1 MKKRRSY
8 LMCVVVMSSCLMVAA
23 CGGRQEGQAA
33 QPQEQAVAVSSAE
46 EAVPDTNSVADSM
59 AEVVSGQD
67 SSGTSAESREEE
79 PVQADSQ
86 AAAEGFTYAD
96 LTGMEF
102 YFSSGAGGWA
112 TTMTINA
119 DGTFSGN
126 FHDSDMGDTGEQY
139 PNGTLYYCDFD
150 GSFGELERVDD
161 YTYRTELKEI
171 DFANTPETEEIK
183 DDIRYVYA
191 TAYGLDDA
199 EDLYFYLPGK
209 PVSDLPGAYVSWVQ
223 VGPEIE
229 KNGCLTIYGL
239 YNEKAENGFGAYP
252 AYEEDAAES
261 TAAVEEGSPESQPAD
276 QIRQHVEE
284 VQKQAD
290 ELEKK
295 LEQEDLNQMEMN
307 QVSADLYKLWNDELN
322 DIWQYLKANMP
333 DEEMQ
338 KLTEE
343 ERAWISS
350 KEAQIAEEGK
360 QYEGGSIRPLAENS
374 LGAQLT
380 RERVYELL
388 EYV

>member
-1 MKKRRSY
+1 
-8 LMCVVVMSSCLMVAA
+8 MSAIMAGVCLMAAA
-23 CGGRQEGQAA
+23 CGGRQENQAV
-33 QPQEQAVAVSSAE
+33 QPQEQAAAVSSAD
-46 EAVPDTNSVADSM
+46 EAVSDTSAVADSM
-59 AEVVSGQD
+59 AAVSSAQD
-67 SSGTSAESREEE
+67 SSGTSEENREEA

-86 AAAEGFTYAD
+86 AAADGFTYAD

-126 FHDSDMGDTGEQY
+126 YHDSDMGDVGDQY
-139 PNGTLYYCDFD
+139 PYGTLYYCDFN
-150 GSFGELERVDD
+150 GSFGALERVDD
-161 YTYRTELKEI
+161 YTFRTQVDHI

-209 PVSDLPGAYVSWVQ
+209 PVSDLPEAYVSWVQ
-223 VGPEIE
+223 MGPEIE
-229 KNGCLTIYGL
+229 ENGCLTIYGL

-261 TAAVEEGSPESQPAD
+261 AAGGEEESPESQPAD

-307 QVSADLYKLWNDELN
+307 QVSADLYKLWDNELN
-322 DIWQYLKANMP
+322 DIWQYLKENMP
-333 DEEMQ
+333 DAEMQ

-388 EYV
+388 NYV

>member
-1 MKKRRSY
+1 
-8 LMCVVVMSSCLMVAA
+8 MCAVMMSSCLMLNG
-23 CGGRQEGQAA
+23 CSSGQKSQAA
-33 QPQEQAVAVSSAE
+33 KPQEQAVSESSADA
-46 EAVPDTNSVADSM
+46 AVPDTNSVTDSGV
-59 AEVVSGQD
+59 AAAASSSAQTD
-67 SSGTSAESREEE
+67 SESSAESRKEET
-79 PVQADSQ
+79 VQADSQ
-86 AAAEGFTYAD
+86 SAAEGFTYAD

-112 TTMTINA
+112 TVMTINE
-119 DGTFSGN
+119 DGSFSGN

-139 PNGTLYYCDFD
+139 PNGTLYYCDFN
-150 GSFGELERVDD
+150 GSFGDLERVDD
-161 YTYRTELKEI
+161 YTYRTIIDHI

-183 DDIRYVYA
+183 DGVKYVYG

-199 EDLYFYLPGK
+199 ENLYFYLPGK
-209 PVSDLPGAYVSWVQ
+209 PVSELPEAYVSWVQ
-223 VGPEIE
+223 MGPEIE
-229 KNGCLTIYGL
+229 ENGCLTIYGL

-252 AYEEDAAES
+252 AYEEDVAES
-261 TAAVEEGSPESQPAD
+261 AAAGVEGSADSQPSD

-307 QVSADLYKLWNDELN
+307 QVSADLYKLWDDELN
-322 DIWQYLKANMP
+322 DIWKYLKANMP

>member
-1 MKKRRSY
+1 
-8 LMCVVVMSSCLMVAA
+8 MCVVVMSSCLMVAA

>member
-1 MKKRRSY
+1 
-8 LMCVVVMSSCLMVAA
+8 
-23 CGGRQEGQAA
+23 
-33 QPQEQAVAVSSAE
+33 
-46 EAVPDTNSVADSM
+46 
-59 AEVVSGQD
+59 
-67 SSGTSAESREEE
+67 
-79 PVQADSQ
+79 
-86 AAAEGFTYAD
+86 
-96 LTGMEF
+96 
-102 YFSSGAGGWA
+102 
-112 TTMTINA
+112 
-119 DGTFSGN
+119 
-126 FHDSDMGDTGEQY
+126 MGDVGDQY
-139 PNGTLYYCDFD
+139 PYGTLYYCDFT
-150 GSFGELERVDD
+150 GSFGALERVDD
-161 YTYRTELKEI
+161 YTYRTQVDHIE
-171 DFANTPETEEIK
+171 FANTPETEEIK

-209 PVSDLPGAYVSWVQ
+209 PVSDLPEAYVSWVQ
-223 VGPEIE
+223 MGPEIE
-229 KNGCLTIYGL
+229 ENGCLTIYGL

-261 TAAVEEGSPESQPAD
+261 SAGGAEESPESQPAD

-307 QVSADLYKLWNDELN
+307 QVSADLYKLWDDELN
-322 DIWQYLKANMP
+322 DIWQYLKENMP
-333 DEEMQ
+333 DAEMQ

-374 LGAQLT
+374 LGAHLT

-388 EYV
+388 NYV